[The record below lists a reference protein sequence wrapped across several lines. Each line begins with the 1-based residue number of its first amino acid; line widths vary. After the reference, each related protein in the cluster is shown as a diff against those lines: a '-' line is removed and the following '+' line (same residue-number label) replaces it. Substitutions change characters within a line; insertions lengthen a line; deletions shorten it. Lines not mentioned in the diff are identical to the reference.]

1 MCTMDFVWGIF
12 EIGSFFFQV
21 KKGLEENNEFKEVL
35 YFVLLFVW

>member
-1 MCTMDFVWGIF
+1 MGNFRNWIVL
-12 EIGSFFFQV
+12 FQV